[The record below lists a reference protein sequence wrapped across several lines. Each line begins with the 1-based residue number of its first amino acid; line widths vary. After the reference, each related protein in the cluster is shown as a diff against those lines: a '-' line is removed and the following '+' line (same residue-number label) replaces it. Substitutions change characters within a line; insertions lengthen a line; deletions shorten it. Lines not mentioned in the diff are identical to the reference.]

1 MECDRVL
8 LGSCLIICDIIE
20 KQNFQP
26 GEPAS
31 PRNVNDPPQFFHGI
45 HIYLVLFIVVVS
57 AVIT

>member
-31 PRNVNDPPQFFHGI
+31 PW
-45 HIYLVLFIVVVS
+45 IYPNFSTGYIYTLYYLLW
-57 AVIT
+57 